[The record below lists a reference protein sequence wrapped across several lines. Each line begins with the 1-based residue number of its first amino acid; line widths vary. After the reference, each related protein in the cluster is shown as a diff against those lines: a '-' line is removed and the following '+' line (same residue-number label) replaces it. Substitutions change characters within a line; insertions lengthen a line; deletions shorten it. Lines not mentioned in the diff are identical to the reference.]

1 MARESIPLIVQ
12 LEVTETFWN
21 YMNKTNTQPETRAE
35 LQKLYLNVYCPLL
48 ELLPD
53 ECVEFDSVLSC
64 MQNVGLLVKYEVSH
78 WEQGSEYIVYQELRT
93 RRSPR
98 GYLQC
103 SAFCILQ
110 YPRTGT
116 AKYTEE
122 NINKTHETGVS
133 EWERG
138 RF

>member
-1 MARESIPLIVQ
+1 MARESIPLTVQ

-21 YMNKTNTQPETRAE
+21 YMNKTKTKPETRAE

-78 WEQGSEYIVYQELRT
+78 WEQGSEYIVYQELEDHQEDT
-93 RRSPR
+93 
-98 GYLQC
+98 YNAQL
-103 SAFCILQ
+103 SASCILHQ
-110 YPRTGT
+110 
-116 AKYTEE
+116 
-122 NINKTHETGVS
+122 
-133 EWERG
+133 
-138 RF
+138 